1 MTIRNKLRAA
11 LGVLFALIIGLV
23 GLNFVTF
30 ERLQGDASAVNASGS
45 LRMHAYQLA
54 WLSSRLTSADESQ
67 AADIRKD
74 MEAQLEAYDGLLRS
88 MEEGDAAMHI
98 PAPDANVRSQLD
110 MVKPLWAAYRSD
122 IRAVLDASSPAAQA
136 AAEAKVAA
144 ETADY
149 VAAVNTLV
157 GVYDSDSREK
167 IAVSK
172 NIAVAV
178 IVFALIIFGGA
189 SYIII
194 TQILRPLAALTLS
207 FNRVAGREGDL
218 RQQLHAD
225 RDDEIGRIVYYF
237 NTFIAKLREIMRET
251 RDCSAEVSG
260 LSENLW
266 QASVENSKAVE
277 YAAVAITNVA
287 GNANQQNEDMQTL
300 SASMTGMTAHISEM
314 QQYVKGLDG
323 GAQLSALHASVEATR
338 AGAQC
343 AAAVSEDIAKAA
355 DEIAGLTQDAAA
367 AIEEQTASLQAFAAT
382 AEHLSGLAGKLD
394 GLVGKFKV

>member
-1 MTIRNKLRAA
+1 MTIRNKLRTA
-11 LGVLFALIIGLV
+11 LGVLFVLIVGLV

-30 ERLQGDASAVNASGS
+30 ERLQGDASAVNVAGS
-45 LRMHAYQLA
+45 LRMRAYELA
-54 WLSSRLTSADESQ
+54 WLSSRLAAADEAQ

-74 MEAQLEAYDGLLRS
+74 MQAQIEAYDRTLQSL
-88 MEEGDAAMHI
+88 EDGDAAMHI
-98 PAPDANVRSQLD
+98 PPADAAVHRQLD
-110 MVKPLWAAYRSD
+110 TVKTLWEAYRGD
-122 IRAVLDASSPAAQA
+122 IRAVLDADTPAAQA

-144 ETADY
+144 GTADY
-149 VAAVNTLV
+149 AAQVNAMVA
-157 GVYDSDSREK
+157 VYDEDSREK
-167 IAVSK
+167 ITLSQHIAAV
-172 NIAVAV
+172 V
-178 IVFALIIFGGA
+178 IVLALMIFGGA
-189 SYIII
+189 SYIVV

-207 FNRVAGREGDL
+207 FSRVAGREGDL

-225 RDDEIGRIVYYF
+225 RDDEIGRIVHYF
-237 NTFIAKLREIMRET
+237 NIFIAKLREIMRET

-266 QASVENSKAVE
+266 QASIENSKAVE

-287 GNANQQNEDMQTL
+287 GNANQQNEDMRTL
-300 SASMTGMTAHISEM
+300 SDSMAGMAAHIQEM
-314 QQYVKGLDG
+314 QRYVNDAAGA
-323 GAQLSALHASVEATR
+323 AQLSALGVSIEATR

-343 AAAVSEDIAKAA
+343 AAAVSEDVARAA

-367 AIEEQTASLQAFAAT
+367 AIEEQSASLQAFAAT

>member
-54 WLSSRLTSADESQ
+54 WMASRLDAADEAQ
-67 AADIRKD
+67 AAALRKD

-88 MEEGDAAMHI
+88 LEEGDAAMHI
-98 PAPDANVRSQLD
+98 PAPDADVRSQLD
-110 MVKPLWAAYRSD
+110 TVKPLWAAYRSD

-323 GAQLSALHASVEATR
+323 GAQISALHASVEATR

>member
-1 MTIRNKLRAA
+1 
-11 LGVLFALIIGLV
+11 
-23 GLNFVTF
+23 
-30 ERLQGDASAVNASGS
+30 
-45 LRMHAYQLA
+45 
-54 WLSSRLTSADESQ
+54 
-67 AADIRKD
+67 
-74 MEAQLEAYDGLLRS
+74 
-88 MEEGDAAMHI
+88 
-98 PAPDANVRSQLD
+98 
-110 MVKPLWAAYRSD
+110 
-122 IRAVLDASSPAAQA
+122 
-136 AAEAKVAA
+136 
-144 ETADY
+144 
-149 VAAVNTLV
+149 
-157 GVYDSDSREK
+157 
-167 IAVSK
+167 
-172 NIAVAV
+172 
-178 IVFALIIFGGA
+178 
-189 SYIII
+189 
-194 TQILRPLAALTLS
+194 
-207 FNRVAGREGDL
+207 
-218 RQQLHAD
+218 
-225 RDDEIGRIVYYF
+225 
-237 NTFIAKLREIMRET
+237 MRET